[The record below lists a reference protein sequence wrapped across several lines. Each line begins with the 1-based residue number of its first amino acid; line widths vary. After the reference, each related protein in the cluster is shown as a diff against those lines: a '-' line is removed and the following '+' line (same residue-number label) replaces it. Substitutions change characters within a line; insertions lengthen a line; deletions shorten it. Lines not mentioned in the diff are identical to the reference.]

1 MKIKNEEK
9 KVYVKYNS
17 TMLILLEIQNDD
29 DSN

>member
-1 MKIKNEEK
+1 MKTKNEEK

>member
-9 KVYVKYNS
+9 RVCVKYNRE
-17 TMLILLEIQNDD
+17 MLILLEIQNDD